1 MADEDRN
8 FGVRENLIRHAAQ
21 DDRGNA
27 AAAVRRHDDE
37 IASSLL
43 GGLDNRL
50 MGMILQDL
58 RGFALDPRRARRFR
72 HRAQYLAGMRFG
84 VLGIFGEGSC
94 HLVVPG

>member
-8 FGVRENLIRHAAQ
+8 FSVRENLIRHAAQ

-50 MGMILQDL
+50 MGMILQEL
-58 RGFALDPRRARRFR
+58 RGFALAT
-72 HRAQYLAGMRFG
+72 ALSILQACALACS
-84 VLGIFGEGSC
+84 VYSVKAPAIW
-94 HLVVPG
+94 

>member
-1 MADEDRN
+1 MSSAPMRSRPGVAINSAQRLPEPSVADEDRN
-8 FGVRENLIRHAAQ
+8 FSVRENLIRHAAQ

-37 IASSLL
+37 IAFSLL

-58 RGFALDPRRARRFR
+58 RGFALDPRRARC
-72 HRAQYLAGMRFG
+72 FG
-84 VLGIFGEGSC
+84 HC
-94 HLVVPG
+94 A